1 MKLKLPRKVQ
11 EKMRCALHLAGNRE
25 IGGVLMG
32 EQIGPGEFR
41 IVDLSI
47 DDVSGSAA
55 HFVRSIDQH
64 QQALAAFFDRTGK
77 DYARY
82 NYLGEWHSHPRYS
95 TRPSAE
101 DLASMNGLV
110 DGERDISFAVL
121 VIARRRFWRGR
132 LEAASYVFGRHT
144 RPAHAHLELE

>member
-1 MKLKLPRKVQ
+1 MKLKLPREIR
-11 EKMRCALHLAGNRE
+11 EKTLRALRLAGNRE

-32 EQIGPGEFR
+32 EQIAPSEFR

-55 HFVRSIDQH
+55 HFVRSVDQH
-64 QQALAAFFDRTGK
+64 QQALAAFFDRTSN

-95 TRPSAE
+95 TRPSAA

-121 VIARRRFWRGR
+121 LIVRRRFWGGR
-132 LEAASYVFGRHT
+132 LEAASYVFGRDAG
-144 RPAHAHLELE
+144 PAHAHLEFE